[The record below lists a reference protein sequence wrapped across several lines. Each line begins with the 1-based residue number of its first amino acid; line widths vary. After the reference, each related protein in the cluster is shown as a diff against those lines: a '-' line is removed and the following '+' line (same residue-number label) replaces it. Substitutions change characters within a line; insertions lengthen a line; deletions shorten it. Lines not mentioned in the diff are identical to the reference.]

1 MAQALSSKKGES
13 QRALAAQALEKRRS
27 KLKVVLPTKQGRTRT
42 LEKILGSIANKHPDL
57 QAGISGVLQ
66 NHGDERL
73 DLIYRNFIV
82 YPKAKTIH
90 VFYNCQRHKKFYEA
104 ILIEDPDIKIQMFY
118 NRGKGKAV
126 EEAGAVVGEAEAE
139 AEAEADEAEAETEA
153 EEENALL
160 TNRGITVYQETIAK
174 ARFLSL
180 NTRYINNAA
189 FNIAVTPKMRI
200 LKQILGRI
208 MGGAQSGDGHPL
220 VLKILTALDTIDN
233 PTLERRFWFFQVDIR
248 FPRMIELYTH
258 NGYYEKE
265 ENRNSWTLYNQDG
278 LFLEVFY

>member
-1 MAQALSSKKGES
+1 MAQA
-13 QRALAAQALEKRRS
+13 ALETRRS

-42 LEKILGSIANKHPDL
+42 LKKILGSIANTHPDL
-57 QAGISGVLQ
+57 VAAISGVLQ

-73 DLIYRNFIV
+73 DLIYRNFAV
-82 YPKAKTIH
+82 FPEAKTIH
-90 VFYNCQRHKKFYEA
+90 VFYNCHRHKKFYQA

-126 EEAGAVVGEAEAE
+126 EETEAEAE
-139 AEAEADEAEAETEA
+139 AAEAETEA

-160 TNRGITVYQETIAK
+160 TNKGITKTQATIAK

-180 NTRYINNAA
+180 NTRYIANAA
-189 FNIAVTPKMRI
+189 FNIDVSPKPRT

-208 MGGAQSGDGHPL
+208 MEGVEAGDGHPL
-220 VLKILTALDTIDN
+220 VLKVLKALDTIDK

-248 FPRMIELYTH
+248 FPRIVELYTH

-265 ENRNSWTLYNQDG
+265 ENRNSYTLYNRDG
-278 LFLEVFY
+278 LLLEVFH